1 MNSNDDLKI
10 NFAIEDL
17 ETVGRKKGVLYL
29 KKAFFRNRDLVI
41 PLIETFERKTILISI
56 GRDRNK
62 FENFKHFQIRSII
75 RIGIEDSAGLE
86 NRSDDLDTSQYVSK
100 TLPKALQFAAEKAQ
114 RGDVVL
120 FSPYGTPEEIQNH
133 YDLFDRT
140 FESIAC

>member
-1 MNSNDDLKI
+1 MNSNDDYKI
-10 NFAIEDL
+10 NFALDDL

-29 KKAFFRNRDLVI
+29 KKAFFRSRDLVI

-75 RIGIEDSAGLE
+75 RVGIKDSEGLE
-86 NRSDDLDTSQYVSK
+86 NWSDDLDTFQYVSK
-100 TLPKALQFAAEKAQ
+100 TVPKALQLAAEIAQ

-120 FSPYGTPEEIQNH
+120 FSPYGTPDEIQNH
-133 YDLFDRT
+133 YNLFDST
-140 FESIAC
+140 LESIGF